1 MAKPTVTI
9 IYKVE
14 GDDRSFRQ
22 LAKSADGLKAA
33 LKGTFEEGKK
43 LNSGWINLAALTSAL
58 DQAQRSLQQL
68 QSALNELT
76 GAYQLQLEA
85 ETKLETVMRQRM
97 GATDE
102 EVQAIKNLCS
112 AQQELGVIGDE
123 VQLAGA
129 QQLATFL
136 KQKSTLAELIPAM
149 NNLVAQQ
156 AGLNASQSDATSV
169 ANLMGKAMMGQTS
182 SLRRVGITFD
192 AAQESVLKYGNE
204 QERAAML
211 AEVIKQNVGNMNA
224 ELAKTDAGKA
234 KQMANT
240 MGDLKEKV
248 GGAVQGIAPYINV
261 LASATIALS
270 GVVKLAAGMKAL
282 WLWTVR
288 TTAVQRLQIAL
299 MGRHGVFTRMAA
311 AVRIYTG
318 SMNGAIH
325 SARALTVATRVLST
339 ALKTTIVG
347 VVISLAIW
355 AFASLSD
362 KVDESAEKMRKF
374 ASAEAIAAESAQ
386 GVADAHKA
394 AEESVQSQI
403 AALNI
408 DIAKLKDFTGTQA
421 EEKKM
426 VQELNT
432 RYGERLGYCKK
443 VSDWYELLTSNSKD
457 YCRQLEIE
465 AETQELAKQ
474 AAKYD
479 QAAHNIAYDEKGNK
493 RLYSDRLILPEIGK
507 SYFDIWKGQLFGG
520 ESVEDYKKRQSL
532 VGSSELNEAQKSYDA
547 NIKARNAARRRMEEL
562 QKQSAS
568 ITLKKGL
575 STDPF
580 AMSSPTGSGQG
591 TSAAA
596 KNEPVYTPG
605 ATKLKD
611 IEGNIQYYR
620 KQLDEATVDT
630 AAKIN
635 KEIAYWQKLADTIN
649 NAGKAVTNTTP
660 KSPTLNL
667 QANTLPE
674 MEENLKFYQGKIDAA
689 TSDEEA
695 DIWRE
700 QYDAYEKKVNR
711 RRNGPEAKSK
721 DNKAVFD
728 AGATTLKGIEDNIQA
743 LDDQLQTAGIAEA
756 AMINR
761 QIAAWQKK
769 ADAIRKAGTESRS
782 AMDIFRKTW
791 GTVSGGV
798 SAVQSLTDAIDNN
811 ADAWTVI
818 STGVDT
824 FLQLF
829 SSISSIIDIIKSITT
844 ATGAVVAV
852 TTAQTAAKKAE
863 TAATVENTVSLAGE
877 TAAASGSAIA
887 KATAAGA
894 GLPFPANL
902 GAIAAGVGAVLA
914 ALGIIGTLAFA
925 NGGIVPGNSPI
936 GDHLIARV
944 NSGEMILNAGQQRN
958 LFNLLNGKAS
968 ASGLH
973 SIAATPVFPKI
984 VGKVRGSDIILSVAN
999 TSHNGSHIGRRSG
1012 III

>member
-261 LASATIALS
+261 LASATIALA

-282 WLWTVR
+282 YKWTIASTIAQKAWL
-288 TTAVQRLQIAL
+288 AVVGQ
-299 MGRHGVFTRMAA
+299 HGIISRMTE
-311 AVRIYTG
+311 AVRGYTVAV
-318 SMNGAIH
+318 NGA
-325 SARALTVATRVLST
+325 TVATRVLGAAIKAIWIVAIITVAVVAIT
-339 ALKTTIVG
+339 ALVNKIN
-347 VVISLAIW
+347 
-355 AFASLSD
+355 
-362 KVDESAEKMRKF
+362 ESNAAMRTF
-374 ASAEAIAAESAQ
+374 ASAQKIAADSAQ
-386 GVADAHKA
+386 EMADAHKA
-394 AEESVQSQI
+394 AAENMQSQI

-408 DIAKLKDFTGTQA
+408 DIARLKDFTGTQA

-426 VQELNT
+426 VQDLNS
-432 RYGERLGYCKK
+432 RYGERMGYCKS
-443 VSDWYELLTSNSKD
+443 VSEWYSILTANSRD
-457 YCRQLEIE
+457 YCSQLSLE
-465 AETQELAKQ
+465 AEIQNLAEK
-474 AAKYD
+474 AAKHRL
-479 QAAHNIAYDEKGNK
+479 AARDIAYDQNGNK
-493 RLYSDRLILPEIGK
+493 RLYSTEKKAKVVTGEESESSAWGSALAWALPGTARPGAALAEYDK
-507 SYFDIWKGQLFGG
+507 LP
-520 ESVEDYKKRQSL
+520 
-532 VGSSELNEAQKSYDA
+532 SEKEAAQQSYDA
-547 NIKARNAARRRMEEL
+547 HITAAKNFEKQMESL
-562 QKQSAS
+562 LRQSTS
-568 ITLKKGL
+568 ISLRQGRYK
-575 STDPF
+575 TDPY

-791 GTVSGGV
+791 GAVSGGV
-798 SAVQSLTDAIDNN
+798 SAVKSLTDAIDNN

-844 ATGAVVAV
+844 ATGAMVAV

-887 KATAAGA
+887 KATEAGA

-902 GAIAAGVGAVLA
+902 GAIAAGVSAVLA